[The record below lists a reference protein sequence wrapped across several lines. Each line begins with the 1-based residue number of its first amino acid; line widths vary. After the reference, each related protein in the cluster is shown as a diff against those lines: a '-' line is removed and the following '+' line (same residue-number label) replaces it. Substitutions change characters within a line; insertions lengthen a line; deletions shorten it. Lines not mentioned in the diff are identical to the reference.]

1 VTNFFRAT
9 LSAVTIAALGN
20 AAACS
25 KADSAP
31 PVATVSFQSN
41 RTRVAQGSPVD
52 LTYRFVVAPGAQVA
66 GNYRVFVHVKNADGQ
81 LIWGDDHDPSV
92 PTSQWKPGQTIEYT
106 RTKFVPVYPY
116 VGEATVWLGL
126 HRDSDR
132 LPLQGPD
139 AADRDKPE
147 REYKVGTLTIMTGAE
162 NIFVIKKNGWYPAE
176 YDDANLGGG
185 FQWTQKVAVF
195 DFPNPRKNVAF
206 YLEYD
211 ARPDMFPGQPQ
222 QISIYAGT
230 EVVQTFTANNQALSI
245 RLIEIPAAALGSGE
259 MAEIRIELDKTFVP
273 AKMPS
278 GGTDTRELGI
288 RVYHAYVET
297 R

>member
-1 VTNFFRAT
+1 MNNFLRAS
-9 LSAVTIAALGN
+9 LSAISIAAAGS

-25 KADSAP
+25 PADSTP
-31 PVATVSFQSN
+31 PVATVSFQVN
-41 RTRVAQGSPVD
+41 RARAAQGSPVD
-52 LTYRFVVAPGAQVA
+52 FTYKFVVAPGAQIA
-66 GNYRVFVHVKNADGQ
+66 GDYRVFVHVKNADGQ
-81 LIWGDDHDPSV
+81 RIWGDDHDPSV

-106 RTKFVPVYPY
+106 RTRFVPVYPY
-116 VGEATVWLGL
+116 VGEASIWLGL
-126 HRDSDR
+126 YRESGR

-139 AADRDKPE
+139 AADRDRPE
-147 REYKVGTLTIMTGAE
+147 REYKVGTLSIMTGAE

-185 FQWTQKVAVF
+185 SQWTQKVAVF

-222 QISIYAGT
+222 QVTVYAGNQLL
-230 EVVQTFTANNQALSI
+230 QTFTANSPTISI
-245 RLIEIPAAALGSGE
+245 RLIDIPAAALGQGE
-259 MAEIRIELDKTFVP
+259 MAEVRIEIDKTFVP

-288 RVYHAYVET
+288 RVYHAYVEA